1 MQSQK
6 VRAKLRGFLE
16 WLEEYFD
23 PALELIA
30 FWDKKLLEAIQGSRY
45 LRKFY
50 WVFRVATRVGDGYLW
65 GLVGLF
71 VLLFGGN
78 IDRYYVFIALA
89 ITGVNMAIYMSLK
102 RTFRRGRPSY
112 ELVRKR
118 SRRFIGRYSFPS
130 GHTASSFSIAFLI
143 AHFYPILAFQVLAY
157 TAASLIGFSRI
168 YLGEHYPSDVLF
180 GAALGTGITV
190 ILLPFLKILFGV

>member
-1 MQSQK
+1 MEGQK
-6 VRAKLRGFLE
+6 VRAKLRDFFE
-16 WLEEYFD
+16 WLDEYLD
-23 PALELIA
+23 PALEAIA
-30 FWDKKLLEAIQGSRY
+30 RWDKRLLDAIRGSRS

-65 GLVGLF
+65 GVVGLF
-71 VLLFGGN
+71 VLLFGGHV
-78 IDRYYVFIALA
+78 DRYYVFIALA
-89 ITGVNMAIYMSLK
+89 ITGVNISVYWSFK
-102 RTFRRGRPSY
+102 HTFRRARPSY
-112 ELVRKR
+112 EHSPKLRHKL
-118 SRRFIGRYSFPS
+118 IGRYSFPS

-157 TAASLIGFSRI
+157 TAASLIGFSRV

-190 ILLPFLKILFGV
+190 LLLPFFKILFGV

>member
-1 MQSQK
+1 MEGQK
-6 VRAKLRGFLE
+6 VRAKLRDFLE

-23 PALELIA
+23 PALDTIA
-30 FWDKKLLEAIQGSRY
+30 RWDKRVLEVLQASRY

-71 VLLFGGN
+71 VLLLGGHV
-78 IDRYYVFIALA
+78 DRYYVLIALA
-89 ITGVNMAIYMSLK
+89 ITGVNLAIYMSIK
-102 RTFRRGRPSY
+102 SAFRRGRPSY
-112 ELVRKR
+112 DRAR
-118 SRRFIGRYSFPS
+118 SYKFIGRYSFPS

-143 AHFYPILAFQVLAY
+143 AQFYPMLAFQVLAY

-190 ILLPFLKILFGV
+190 ILLPFFKVLFGV